1 VSGYEYSKD
10 QYVVVDPNELEK
22 LRSEDAKAV
31 AIQEFVPT
39 DAIDPIYYSGATHYL
54 VPDGPVGQHPFA
66 VIIQGMI
73 EEEKI
78 AVAQMV
84 WHGKEKV
91 VVLRPV
97 DGLLAMSTL
106 SFEAEITKASAFTD
120 QVPKVPIGPDELKM
134 SKTLIAAATP
144 KSFDFAK
151 YKDTYT
157 EKLTQLIEAKVSGKE
172 LVVPPPQEHAQIIN
186 LMDALKQSVAKL
198 QGQEPAEGKPEP
210 KMAASKKR
218 AGGERKKK
226 SS

>member
-1 VSGYEYSKD
+1 
-10 QYVVVDPNELEK
+10 
-22 LRSEDAKAV
+22 
-31 AIQEFVPT
+31 
-39 DAIDPIYYSGATHYL
+39 
-54 VPDGPVGQHPFA
+54 
-66 VIIQGMI
+66 MI